1 MEIRLLF
8 ATPDPESAVLLDSL
22 LVSALE
28 LTPLNVTVKHV
39 TTEDELLAR
48 ADADADDVVVLDWL
62 LANAETPAMVATLAA
77 HNPRLRIVALLPQ
90 SYRQYR
96 RQVWQA
102 GACSSIAKE
111 NMEQEWFSSVL
122 CIMHRAMQ
130 REAKLRAQYLGLTEA
145 NSEKA
150 ASACCTA
157 A

>member
-62 LANAETPAMVATLAA
+62 LANAETPAMVATLGA

-130 REAKLRAQYLGLTEA
+130 REARLHAHYLGL
-145 NSEKA
+145 A
-150 ASACCTA
+150 ATVAAEEPATCCVA
-157 A
+157 S